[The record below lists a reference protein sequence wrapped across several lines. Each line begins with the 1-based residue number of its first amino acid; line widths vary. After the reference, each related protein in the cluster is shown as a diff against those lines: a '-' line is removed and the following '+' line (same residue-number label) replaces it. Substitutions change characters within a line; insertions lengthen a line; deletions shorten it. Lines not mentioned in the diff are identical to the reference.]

1 MDTHRVGKD
10 GAAPAVV
17 DAQAMSEG
25 AGARVKRLF
34 PVRHRHH
41 HDPFVLFDEFFVAPG
56 AGFPAHPHRGFE
68 AITYIFAG
76 AFRHED
82 NLGNA
87 TTVGAGGAQRF
98 TAGRGLVHSEMPQG
112 DGEAHG
118 IQLWINLARSDK
130 DIDPTYQQA
139 DAEDI
144 PERRMGGAIVRTV
157 VGAGSP
163 VTVRTPA
170 RYEDVRLPAGATYP
184 VRLMPEWTRMLY
196 VTEGSVDAGGT
207 AVRAG
212 QALIDLPAEALLT
225 GIDDARLVLL
235 AARPHH
241 EPILLRG
248 SFVD

>member
-1 MDTHRVGKD
+1 MTRVRTTT
-10 GAAPAVV
+10 PAIVETR
-17 DAQAMSEG
+17 AMAEG

-34 PVRHRHH
+34 PVRDRHH

-56 AGFPAHPHRGFE
+56 AGFPPHPHRGFE

-112 DGEAHG
+112 EGEAHG

-130 DIDPTYQQA
+130 GIDPTYQQV

-144 PERRMGGAIVRTV
+144 PERRIGGATVRIV

-170 RYEDVRLPAGATYP
+170 RYEDVRLPAGATYGA
-184 VRLMPEWTRMLY
+184 RLMPEWTRLLY
-196 VTEGSVDAGGT
+196 VTDGAVDAGGT
-207 AVRAG
+207 PVRAG
-212 QALIDLPAEALLT
+212 QALIDLPAETTLT
-225 GIDDARLVLL
+225 AVEDARLVLV
-235 AARPHH
+235 AGRPHN